1 MDLLDVVKI
10 DEAIDLQV
18 SLMEKIGYKKKIQ
31 IKTCDSLG
39 YILAKDLISKDNLP
53 CFRKSTMDGYAI
65 NYKDSLGATD
75 SIPSMLKVIE
85 EIQMGHVPQKKLKR
99 GEASKIY
106 TGGMVPEGADA
117 VLPVEYTEIL
127 SQKLISISKP
137 VVFMENIIDIGDD
150 SKIGDIYEKEGKII
164 DPETIAMAASLG
176 YEKIEVYDKLKCKIL
191 STGDEIIPVNSDLI
205 PGKSRD
211 INSYMLYSML
221 ENMGIDVISMKHL
234 EDERNLIKKELE
246 EDLDLIIISG
256 SSSKGNKDFVPSISK
271 ELNPG
276 MIYHGISIKPGKPT
290 SLSQNNKT
298 MILGLPGN
306 PISAYAVFR
315 TIFQKAY
322 EKYFKID
329 ENLKIKCKIK
339 RNIANTSA
347 KTMIC
352 LVEIKKEKDEL
363 VASPIFGFS
372 NNISLLKKAKGYIVI
387 DEYVEGI
394 KENEK
399 VWVNLIR

>member
-31 IKTCDSLG
+31 IKTCHSLG
-39 YILAKDLISKDNLP
+39 YILAKDLISKDDLP

-75 SIPSMLKVIE
+75 SIPSMLKVVE
-85 EIQMGHVPQKKLKR
+85 EIQMGNIPQKKLKR

-117 VLPVEYTEIL
+117 VLPIEYTEIL
-127 SQKLISISKP
+127 SKKLISISKP
-137 VVFMENIIDIGDD
+137 VVFMENVIDIGDD
-150 SKIGDIYEKEGKII
+150 SKVGDIYEKEGKII

-191 STGDEIIPVNSDLI
+191 STGDEIIPVNANLV

-211 INSYMLYSML
+211 INSYMLYSL
-221 ENMGIDVISMKHL
+221 LKKMGIDVLSMKHL
-234 EDERNLIKKELE
+234 EDDKDLIKKELE

-256 SSSKGNKDFVPSISK
+256 SSSKGNKDFVPEISK

-290 SLSQNNKT
+290 SLSQNNNT

-306 PISAYAVFR
+306 PISTYAVFR

-352 LVEIKKEKDEL
+352 LVEIKKEGDAL

>member
-18 SLMEKIGYKKKIQ
+18 SLMEKIGYNKKIQ
-31 IKTCDSLG
+31 IKTCNSLG
-39 YILAKDLISKDNLP
+39 YILAKDLISKDDLP
-53 CFRKSTMDGYAI
+53 CFKKSTMDGYAI

-75 SIPSMLKVIE
+75 SIPSMLKVVE
-85 EIQMGHVPQKKLKR
+85 EIQMGNIPQKKLKR

-117 VLPVEYTEIL
+117 VLPIEYTEIL
-127 SQKLISISKP
+127 SKKLISISKP

-150 SKIGDIYEKEGKII
+150 SKVGDIYEKEGKVI

-191 STGDEIIPVNSDLI
+191 STGDEIIPVNANLV

-211 INSYMLYSML
+211 INSYMLYSL
-221 ENMGIDVISMKHL
+221 LKKMGIDVLSMKHL
-234 EDERNLIKKELE
+234 EDDKDLIKKELE
-246 EDLDLIIISG
+246 ENLDLIIISG
-256 SSSKGNKDFVPSISK
+256 SSSKGNKDFVPEISK
-271 ELNPG
+271 KLNPG

-290 SLSQNNKT
+290 SLSQNNNT

-315 TIFQKAY
+315 TVFQKAY

-329 ENLKIKCKIK
+329 KNLKIKCKIK

-352 LVEIKKEKDEL
+352 LVEIKKEGDGL

>member
-18 SLMEKIGYKKKIQ
+18 SLMEKIGYKRKIK
-31 IKTCDSLG
+31 IRTCHSLG
-39 YILAKDLISKDNLP
+39 YILANDLISKDDLP

-75 SIPSMLKVIE
+75 SIPSILKVVE
-85 EIQMGHVPQKKLKR
+85 EIQMGNIPQKKLKR

-117 VLPVEYTEIL
+117 VLPIEYTEVL
-127 SQKLISISKP
+127 SKKLISISKP

-150 SKIGDIYEKEGKII
+150 SKVGDIYEKEGKII

-191 STGDEIIPVNSDLI
+191 STGDEIIPVNSKLV

-211 INSYMLYSML
+211 INSYMLYSL
-221 ENMGIDVISMKHL
+221 LKKMGIDVLSMKHL

-256 SSSKGNKDFVPSISK
+256 SSSKGNKDFVPEISK

-290 SLSQNNKT
+290 SLSQNNNT

-352 LVEIKKEKDEL
+352 LVEIKKEGDAL

>member
-39 YILAKDLISKDNLP
+39 YILANDLISKDDLP

-75 SIPSMLKVIE
+75 SIPSMLKVVE
-85 EIQMGHVPQKKLKR
+85 EIQMGNIPQKKLKR

-117 VLPVEYTEIL
+117 VLPIEYTEIL
-127 SQKLISISKP
+127 SEKLISISKP

-150 SKIGDIYEKEGKII
+150 SKVGDIYEKEGEII

-176 YEKIEVYDKLKCKIL
+176 YEKIEVYEKLKCKIL
-191 STGDEIIPVNSDLI
+191 STGDEIIPVNSKLV

-211 INSYMLYSML
+211 INSYMLYSL
-221 ENMGIDVISMKHL
+221 LKKMGIDVLSMKHL
-234 EDERNLIKKELE
+234 EDDKDLIKKELE

-256 SSSKGNKDFVPSISK
+256 SSSKGNKDFVPEISK

-290 SLSQNNKT
+290 SLSQNDNT

-322 EKYFKID
+322 EKYFEID

-352 LVEIKKEKDEL
+352 LVEIKREGNEL

>member
-18 SLMEKIGYKKKIQ
+18 SLMEKIGYKRKIQ
-31 IKTCDSLG
+31 MKTCHSLG
-39 YILAKDLISKDNLP
+39 YILAKDLISKDDLP
-53 CFRKSTMDGYAI
+53 CFKKSTMDGYAI

-75 SIPSMLKVIE
+75 SIPSMLKVVE
-85 EIQMGHVPQKKLKR
+85 EIQMGNIPQKKLKR

-117 VLPVEYTEIL
+117 VLPIEYTEIL
-127 SQKLISISKP
+127 SKKLISISKP

-150 SKIGDIYEKEGKII
+150 SKVGDIYEKEGKVI

-176 YEKIEVYDKLKCKIL
+176 YEKIEVYEKLKCKIL
-191 STGDEIIPVNSDLI
+191 STGDEIIPVNANLV

-211 INSYMLYSML
+211 INSYMLYSL
-221 ENMGIDVISMKHL
+221 LKKMGIDVLSMKHL
-234 EDERNLIKKELE
+234 EDKKDLIKKELE

-290 SLSQNNKT
+290 SLSQNNNT

-315 TIFQKAY
+315 TVFQKAY

-329 ENLKIKCKIK
+329 ENLKIKCKIE

-352 LVEIKKEKDEL
+352 LVEIKKEGDEL

>member
-31 IKTCDSLG
+31 IKTCHSLG

-75 SIPSMLKVIE
+75 SIPSMLKVVE
-85 EIQMGHVPQKKLKR
+85 EIQMGNIPQKKLKR

-117 VLPVEYTEIL
+117 VLPIEYTEIL
-127 SQKLISISKP
+127 SKKLISISKP
-137 VVFMENIIDIGDD
+137 VVFMENVIDIGDD
-150 SKIGDIYEKEGKII
+150 SKVGDIYEKEGKII

-191 STGDEIIPVNSDLI
+191 STGDEIIPVNANLV

-211 INSYMLYSML
+211 INSYMLYSL
-221 ENMGIDVISMKHL
+221 LKKMGIDVLSMKHL
-234 EDERNLIKKELE
+234 EDDKDLIKKELE

-256 SSSKGNKDFVPSISK
+256 SSSKGNKDFVPEISK

-290 SLSQNNKT
+290 SLSQNNNT

-315 TIFQKAY
+315 TVFQKAY

-352 LVEIKKEKDEL
+352 LVEIKKEGDAL